1 MRITSEELAAFAD
14 GQLSGER
21 EAQVAAA
28 VAANPSLMEEVG
40 KHRALKAM
48 LEGHFEPIAEEPV
61 PEHLAAM
68 LHPAAG
74 TEAPAEV
81 VDFAAAKERHDK
93 KSKIPRWGWV
103 AGPALAASLAIAVFL
118 PRSGEGPEGY
128 ADAELASVLDQTL
141 AAEQKRDADTRIL
154 LSFRNYDAEFCRAF
168 SGSEGGGIACRDEA
182 GWKLEA
188 LGKGSETSKTEYRMA
203 GAGDG
208 EILAIAQELTAG
220 PALDAEAEAAAREA
234 GWR

>member
-1 MRITSEELAAFAD
+1 MSITREELAAFAD

-21 EAQVAAA
+21 EAEVAAA
-28 VAANPSLMEEVG
+28 VAADPALTEEVA

-48 LEGHFEPIAEEPV
+48 INDHFAPIAEEPV

-68 LHPAAG
+68 LRPAPA

-81 VDFAAAKERHDK
+81 VNFAAAKERRDERR
-93 KSKIPRWGWV
+93 KIPRWGWI

-118 PRSGEGPEGY
+118 PRGGEVPEGY
-128 ADAELASVLDQTL
+128 ADAELASVLEQTL
-141 AAEQKRDADTRIL
+141 VAEQQRDADTRIL
-154 LSFRNYDAEFCRAF
+154 LSFRNDDAEFCRAF
-168 SGSEGGGIACRDEA
+168 SGSEGGGIACRDDA

-188 LGKGSETSKTEYRMA
+188 LGEGSEASGTEYRMA

-208 EILAIAQELTAG
+208 EILAIAQELAAG